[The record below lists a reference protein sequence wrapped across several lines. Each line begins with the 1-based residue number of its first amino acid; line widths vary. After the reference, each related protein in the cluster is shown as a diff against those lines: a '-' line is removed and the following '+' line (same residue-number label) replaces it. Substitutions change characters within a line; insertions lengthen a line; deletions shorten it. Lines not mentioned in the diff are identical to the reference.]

1 MPPIFKATDMI
12 KRYYSKSSISI
23 NVVLSNNKSLHIS
36 FMPLSNGH
44 SEYIT
49 ENKDIQAAIEKH
61 HANGK
66 KFKLKNSQTT
76 RKKTAAVPEKKTLQT
91 IPVSD
96 ISAAKEYIADKY
108 GVSRTLMKS
117 PEDIIRIAKSKGI
130 IFEGIE

>member
-1 MPPIFKATDMI
+1 MPPIFKTTNMI
-12 KRYYSKSSISI
+12 KQYYSKSDISI

-49 ENKDIQAAIEKH
+49 DNKDIQDAIEKH
-61 HANGK
+61 HGYGK
-66 KFKLKNSQTT
+66 MFKLKNSETT
-76 RKKTAAVPEKKTLQT
+76 RKKSAAPEKKTLQT

-96 ISAAKEYIADKY
+96 ISAAKEYLADKY

-117 PEDIIRIAKSKGI
+117 PDDIIRIAKSKGI